1 MPDHAE
7 TQMSAADQSS
17 GDLTGART
25 PFQGAGQPGEK
36 PIRLGVS
43 SCLLGRPVRFDGGH
57 KHDRWITGELGRYV
71 EFVPVCPEVEAG
83 FGVPRE
89 SMRLVGDPEAPKL
102 ITTKTGRD
110 LTPIMAAWAKKRADE
125 LAAEN
130 LCGFIFKSK
139 SPSSGMTRVKVYS
152 EKGGMAIHKGVGLFA
167 KAFME
172 RFPLLPVEEEGR
184 LLDARLREN
193 FIERIFVLR
202 SWREVSAACA
212 RPGTCTMA
220 AISGFHARHKLLIV
234 AHSPEHA
241 RAMGRLVAHATDAE
255 SPELHAS
262 YEKLLLEALGKLATV
277 PRTVNVLQHIC
288 GYFRKLIT
296 QDERLELTEV
306 VAAYQRGLTPLIV
319 PVTLINHHVRVQGVA
334 YLAEQVFLKPHPLEL
349 KLRNYF

>member
-1 MPDHAE
+1 MADPAD
-7 TQMSAADQSS
+7 TQMSAAALPSE
-17 GDLTGART
+17 GV
-25 PFQGAGQPGEK
+25 GQPGEK

-43 SCLLGRPVRFDGGH
+43 ACLLGRPVRFDGSH

-89 SMRLVGDPEAPKL
+89 SMRLVGDPDAPRL

-110 LTPIMAAWAKKRADE
+110 LTGIMTAWAKKRADE
-125 LAAEN
+125 LAAED

-139 SPSSGMTRVKVYS
+139 SPSSGMSRVKVYS
-152 EKGGMAIHKGVGLFA
+152 EKGGMAVHKGVGLFA
-167 KAFME
+167 RAFME

-220 AISGFHARHKLLIV
+220 AISGFHARHKLLIN
-234 AHSPEHA
+234 AHSPAHA
-241 RAMGRLVAHATDAE
+241 RTMGKLVAQAKDAE
-255 SPELHAS
+255 SPELHAR
-262 YEKLLLEALGKLATV
+262 YEQLLLEALAKPATV

-288 GYFRKLIT
+288 GYFRRLIT
-296 QDERLELTEV
+296 QDERQELAEVLED
-306 VAAYQRGLTPLIV
+306 YRRGLTPLIV
-319 PVTLINHHVRVQGVA
+319 PVTLINHHVRVQGVD
-334 YLAEQVFLKPHPLEL
+334 YLARQVFLKPHPLEL
-349 KLRNYF
+349 KLRNYY